1 MMGATALTTYELYKK
16 IASILAQNNSEALFD
31 YIIHSMDNNG
41 GFLRSRYCYWN
52 KVLPDSNCG
61 NISTVLL
68 SLNHPFDFNASTD
81 YYENDPY
88 SPDLFTKLKM
98 QLFLYDLSDEKSF
111 MEEAE
116 WSAAVGFSYPIKI
129 HLAEEKAEILPPVIN
144 TIKKRPM
151 RRDKKLSD
159 FLQKD

>member
-1 MMGATALTTYELYKK
+1 MTTYELYKK
-16 IASILAQNNSEALFD
+16 IASILAKNNSEALFD
-31 YIIHSMDNNG
+31 YIIHSMDNDG

-68 SLNHPFDFNASTD
+68 SLNYPFDFNASTD

-88 SPDLFTKLKM
+88 SSDLLTKLKM
-98 QLFLYDLSDEKSF
+98 QLFLYDLSDEKTF
-111 MEEAE
+111 MKEAE

-129 HLAEEKAEILPPVIN
+129 HLAEEKAEILPSVIN
-144 TIKKRPM
+144 TIKKKPM
-151 RRDKKLSD
+151 KRDKKLLD